1 MSLWGRL
8 LRSRKRMTED
18 LDKDIRDY
26 IEGETQ
32 RTASNPLL
40 LVNAVRSA
48 VASQGNSQPVSDV
61 WRYSDYLAAV
71 TLSHDR
77 FSAVLSLL
85 FGTLGV
91 ALCASGVYSVVS
103 FALSRRTHEI
113 GIRMALGGQRD
124 KYFG

>member
-1 MSLWGRL
+1 
-8 LRSRKRMTED
+8 MTED

-48 VASQGNSQPVSDV
+48 AASQGNGQPVSDI